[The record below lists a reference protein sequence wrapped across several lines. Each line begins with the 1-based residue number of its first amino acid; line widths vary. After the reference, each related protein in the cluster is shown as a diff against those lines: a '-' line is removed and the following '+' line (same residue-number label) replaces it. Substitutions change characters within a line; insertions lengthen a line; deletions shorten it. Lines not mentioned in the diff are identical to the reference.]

1 MTTNEISL
9 LCLGLIFGA
18 VAGISL
24 GWNLGAGAYR
34 SRALKAILLILTN
47 LAPAERVTLIS
58 RIREQNEPEKRS
70 LQKTN

>member
-1 MTTNEISL
+1 MTEEVLKAIIF
-9 LCLGLIFGA
+9 LGFGA
-18 VAGISL
+18 LCGLAL
-24 GWNLGAGAYR
+24 GWNLGAGEYR
-34 SRALKAILLILTN
+34 TRCIKGYLLILTN